1 MPSHFETIKQA
12 SRFLRGSIAEGLADT
27 VTGAISEDDNKLLKF
42 HGSYQQDD
50 RDIRDERRRQKLE
63 PAYAFMVRARLPGG
77 VMTTAQWLA
86 FDKIAGDYASS
97 GLRITTRQTFQWHGI
112 IKRDLKPTIAAIDA
126 AMASTIAACGDVNRN
141 VVCNANPVESRAHEE
156 AYAWAVRLSEHLK
169 PKTRAYHE
177 IWLDGE
183 KLVGE
188 ERAEQEAILADST
201 QRLPLVSSPDG
212 ASLAGVAGAAHA
224 KNVKVSPAIS
234 IFEPANVLE
243 GPHLSRGSSVLSE
256 LNTPSEGD
264 AIEAV
269 AVSTTG
275 SPVDAGPHAVEN
287 DSPEVEPLYGPT
299 YLPRKFKIGL
309 AIPPLNDVDVF
320 AQDLGLI
327 AIVEEDGRLAGFNVA
342 IGGGMGASQGDPS
355 TYPRLADV
363 IGFVPPEQ
371 LLELAETVIAV
382 QRDWGDREERKH
394 ARLKYTID
402 RHGLAAFKAELELR
416 LSFALQ
422 SDRAFRF
429 DHNGDRYGWIEGHAG
444 RWHLTLQVEAGRLLD
459 IEAHT
464 WLGGM
469 RELAAIHK
477 GDIRLTC
484 NQNLIIANVAAADR
498 AAIDALVARHG
509 MDGYR
514 KHSAIRQHA
523 IACVALPT
531 CGLAMAES
539 ERYLPQLLPKL
550 EALLDRHGLIDAP
563 ILLRLSGCP
572 NGCSRPY
579 LGEIALIGRA
589 PGRYDLR
596 LGADFRGQRL
606 NQLHRENV
614 DEADLLK
621 VLDELFAR
629 FAAERTAGEHFGDFL
644 LRAAVMSQPRQ
655 ILLKVNA

>member
-1 MPSHFETIKQA
+1 MPSHLEHIKTA
-12 SRFLRGSIAEGLADT
+12 SRFLRGSIAEGLADP

-77 VMTTAQWLA
+77 VMTPAQWLA
-86 FDKIAGDYASS
+86 FDRIASDYASS

-112 IKRDLKPTIAAIDA
+112 IKRNLKPTIAAIDA
-126 AMASTIAACGDVNRN
+126 ALASTIAACGDVNRN
-141 VVCNANPVESRAHEE
+141 VVCNTNPIESQAHEA

-177 IWLDGE
+177 FWLDGE

-188 ERAEQEAILADST
+188 ATANEQ
-201 QRLPLVSSPDG
+201 
-212 ASLAGVAGAAHA
+212 
-224 KNVKVSPAIS
+224 
-234 IFEPANVLE
+234 
-243 GPHLSRGSSVLSE
+243 
-256 LNTPSEGD
+256 
-264 AIEAV
+264 
-269 AVSTTG
+269 
-275 SPVDAGPHAVEN
+275 
-287 DSPEVEPLYGPT
+287 EPLYGPT

-309 AIPPLNDVDVF
+309 AIPPLNDIDVF
-320 AQDLGLI
+320 AQDLALI
-327 AIVEEDGRLAGFNVA
+327 AIIENGELAGFNVG
-342 IGGGMGASQGDPS
+342 IGGGMGATHGDPA

-371 LLELAETVIAV
+371 IIRLAETVIGV
-382 QRDWGDREERKH
+382 QRDWGDRDERKH

-402 RHGLAAFKAELELR
+402 SHGLDAVKAELEKR
-416 LSFALQ
+416 LGFALEPA
-422 SDRAFRF
+422 REFRF
-429 DHNGDRYGWIEGHAG
+429 DSNGDRYGWVEGYAG
-444 RWHLTLQVEAGRLLD
+444 RWHLTLQVESGRLLD
-459 IEAHT
+459 TEEHT
-464 WLGGM
+464 WLSGM
-469 RELAAIHK
+469 RELAGVHK

-484 NQNLIIANVAAADR
+484 NQNLIIANVAAKDR

-509 MDGYR
+509 MDGYK

-539 ERYLPQLLPKL
+539 ERYLPKLLPKL
-550 EALLDRHGLIDAP
+550 ETMLDLHGLIDAS

-579 LGEIALIGRA
+579 LGEIALVGRG

-596 LGADFRGQRL
+596 LAADFRGQRL
-606 NQLHRENV
+606 NQVYRENI
-614 DEADLLK
+614 DEAAILD
-621 VLDELFAR
+621 VLDPLFAR
-629 FAAERTAGEHFGDFL
+629 YAAERGAGEGFGDFL
-644 LRAAVMSQPRQ
+644 LRTSILTPPPTRRIAAQVS
-655 ILLKVNA
+655 A